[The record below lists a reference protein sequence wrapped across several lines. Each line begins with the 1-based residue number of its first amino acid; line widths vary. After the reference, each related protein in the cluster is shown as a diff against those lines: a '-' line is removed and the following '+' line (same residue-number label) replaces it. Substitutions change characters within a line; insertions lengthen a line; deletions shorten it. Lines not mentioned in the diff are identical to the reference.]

1 MAGIGL
7 WTLKKRPRSLNVR
20 RPGDGPLDSRML
32 RSLQSW
38 AGFVKLSHTVFA
50 LPFAL
55 ASMMV
60 AARESNGW
68 PGWLTFVL
76 ILVAMVGGRTC
87 AMAFNRIVD
96 RRFDALNPRT
106 AGRHLPAGQIR
117 LPSALLLCVLSGATL
132 VGAAWALN
140 PLCFALSPVALFFIL
155 FYSLTKRFTDFTHLW
170 LGVAL
175 AIAPLGAWVAV
186 EGRIVFFP
194 DLDGVTGL
202 GSIRYGAFVP
212 AVLALAVVLWLI
224 GFDIIYATQDYE
236 FDRSHGLR
244 SLVVR
249 WGPRN
254 ALGVAFIAHLFMWAL
269 LVLFGILC
277 AFRFAYWVGQILIL
291 SLLVFEH
298 ILARKRDPISVNT
311 AFFKLN
317 ATISIIFLVVVG
329 VEIVFPWFRLRW
341 Y

>member
-1 MAGIGL
+1 M
-7 WTLKKRPRSLNVR
+7 RSLLIR
-20 RPGDGPLDSRML
+20 
-32 RSLQSW
+32 W

-50 LPFAL
+50 LPFAV

-60 AARESNGW
+60 AARGSRGW
-68 PGWLTFVL
+68 PGMRVFLL
-76 ILVAMVGGRTC
+76 ILGAMVTARTC

-106 AGRHLPAGQIR
+106 AARHLPSGQMG
-117 LPSALLLCVLSGATL
+117 LAEAVTVCALSGAAFVTC
-132 VGAAWALN
+132 AWALN

-170 LGVAL
+170 LGAAL
-175 AIAPLGAWVAV
+175 AIAPVGAWIAV
-186 EGRIVFFP
+186 KGH
-194 DLDGVTGL
+194 LSL
-202 GSIRYGAFVP
+202 LP
-212 AVLALAVVLWLI
+212 AVDGAAGLAALRHGALVPGMLALAVVLWLV

-236 FDRSHGLR
+236 FDRRQGLH

-249 WGPRN
+249 WGPAN
-254 ALGVAFIAHLFMWAL
+254 ALGVAFLAHLLMWGL
-269 LVLFGILC
+269 LVVFGLLC
-277 AFRFAYWVGQILIL
+277 AFRLAYWIGLALIL
-291 SLLVFEH
+291 GLLLLEH
-298 ILARKRDPISVNT
+298 LLARRRDPAAVNA

-317 ATISIIFLVVVG
+317 AAVSLIFLVIVA